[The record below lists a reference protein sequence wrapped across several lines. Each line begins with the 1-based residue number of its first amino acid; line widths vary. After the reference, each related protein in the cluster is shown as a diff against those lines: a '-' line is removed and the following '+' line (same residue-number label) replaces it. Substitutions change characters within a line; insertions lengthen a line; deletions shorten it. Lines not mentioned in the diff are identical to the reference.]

1 MLGRD
6 KRLQLKTD
14 VSYIQV
20 VLSYMY
26 SGEINAGSPEMMQD
40 VFKLANRFMMPK
52 LKTAAAEYLFNC
64 LDVSNCFTILQL
76 AKDHSSE
83 LLYE

>member
-1 MLGRD
+1 MSNATLTASFS
-6 KRLQLKTD
+6 LL
-14 VSYIQV
+14 QV

-64 LDVSNCFTILQL
+64 LDVANCFTILQL

-83 LLYE
+83 ILYE